1 MTEPGIDEVEEFVP
15 EPSAAP
21 EDYDPEVEIEDPTRE
36 ADPADVNDQ
45 YAEVPEL
52 LEEDEDVEA
61 PEL

>member
-1 MTEPGIDEVEEFVP
+1 MSEPGADEIEEFVP
-15 EPSAAP
+15 EPSTAG

-52 LEEDEDVEA
+52 VEDEAEEE